1 MNTIV
6 DKDGLTFKD
15 IEKEI
20 FKYVCQIA
28 VDITKELLT
37 AYDRKLMEERDRA
50 RYRHKGYKEDHI
62 RCVYGDV
69 AYERV
74 VYETCS
80 KEGKKECVYLLDE
93 ALRMDTVGKMSL
105 NLVES
110 IISAAS
116 RMSYRDAAEEIDRN
130 TEAWIT
136 FQSAWNV
143 VQRFGEKLEEEEA
156 ALIRDY
162 EKEAIEGGKEVPVLF
177 EEADGIFIHLQGK
190 DRPKHMSGK
199 EIKVS
204 TCYEGWNEQG
214 ELVGKVMSAG
224 FEDGKRFQKLREAA
238 IKKRYNTEEVKLRI
252 LNGDGAGW
260 VKAYEDPD
268 TVFQLDRFHIYQKIL
283 RCIRDKEM
291 QRTLRELY
299 DRCETEELLKS
310 IEIYADSVATD
321 DGKDKREKKARE
333 LYEYLAGNKEYL
345 LSYRDREG
353 LKIPDAPEGIV
364 YKNLGTQ
371 ENQNCSVITLRMKNN
386 KGSWSISGGG
396 HMAKILVRFANGSIW
411 DDILHYKDAVIESD
425 KEAVIVNIL
434 SAAKAPRY
442 DGKGNKTGNIQTG
455 HVLYREAEM
464 TFSRKAF
471 LKIFDNKDFTQ
482 LVYR

>member
-1 MNTIV
+1 MNTILN
-6 DKDGLTFKD
+6 KDCLTFKD
-15 IEKEI
+15 IEREI
-20 FKYVCQIA
+20 FKYVCHIA
-28 VDITKELLT
+28 VNLTKEFL
-37 AYDRKLMEERDRA
+37 AVYDEKLMKERDTSK
-50 RYRHKGYKEDHI
+50 YRHKGYKDDHV

-69 AYERV
+69 PYERV
-74 VYETCS
+74 VYETYS
-80 KEGKKECVYLLDE
+80 EDGKKEYVYLLDE

-110 IISAAS
+110 IISATS
-116 RMSYRDAAEEIDRN
+116 KMSFRDAAEEINRN
-130 TEAWIT
+130 TEADIT

-143 VQRFGEKLEEEEA
+143 VQKFGVKLEEEEA

-162 EKEAIEGGKEVPVLF
+162 EKDVIEAGKEVPVLF
-177 EEADGIFIHLQGK
+177 EEADGIFLHLQGK

-224 FEDGKRFQKLREAA
+224 FEDGKTFQKLREAT
-238 IKKRYNTEEVKLRI
+238 IKTKYNTEEVKLRV

-260 VKAYEDPD
+260 VKSCEDPD

-283 RCIRDKEM
+283 KCIHDKEM
-291 QRTLRELY
+291 QGRLRGLY
-299 DRCETEELLKS
+299 DTHKTEELLEAL
-310 IEIYADSVATD
+310 EIYADSIATD
-321 DGKDKREKKARE
+321 NEKDQGEKKARE

-345 LSYRDREG
+345 LSYQAREG
-353 LKIPDAPEGIV
+353 LKIPEAPAGLI

-371 ENQNCSVITLRMKNN
+371 ENQNCSIITLRMKNN
-386 KGSWSISGGG
+386 KGSWSIAGGG
-396 HMAKILVRFANGSIW
+396 HMAKILVRFANKSIW
-411 DDILHYKDAVIESD
+411 DDIFHYKDAVIESD
-425 KEAVIVNIL
+425 KEPVILKIL
-434 SAAKAPRY
+434 SAAKAPKV
-442 DGKGNKTGNIQTG
+442 DGKGNKTGNVMKG
-455 HVLYREAEM
+455 HILYREAEM

-471 LKIFDNKDFTQ
+471 LKIFENKEFTQ

>member
-1 MNTIV
+1 MDTIV
-6 DKDGLTFKD
+6 EKDCLTFKD

-20 FKYVCQIA
+20 FKFVCQIA
-28 VDITKELLT
+28 VDLTKEFL
-37 AYDRKLMEERDRA
+37 AEYDKKLMQERDTA
-50 RYRHKGYKEDHI
+50 KYRHKGYKADHI
-62 RCVYGDV
+62 LCVYGDV
-69 AYERV
+69 PYERV
-74 VYETCS
+74 VYETYS
-80 KEGKKECVYLLDE
+80 EDGKKEYVFLLDE
-93 ALRMDTVGKMSL
+93 TLRMDTVGKMSL

-110 IISAAS
+110 IVSATS
-116 RMSYRDAAEEIDRN
+116 KMSFRDAAEEINRN
-130 TEAWIT
+130 TEAGIT

-143 VQRFGEKLEEEEA
+143 VQKFGEKLEEEEA

-162 EKEAIEGGKEVPVLF
+162 EKGAIEGGKEVPVLF

-190 DRPKHMSGK
+190 DRPKRMSGK

-214 ELVGKVMSAG
+214 ELEGKVMSAG
-224 FEDGKRFQKLREAA
+224 FEDGKTFQKLREAA
-238 IKKRYNTEEVKLRI
+238 IKKRYNTEEARLRV

-283 RCIRDKEM
+283 KCVRDKEM
-291 QRTLRELY
+291 QDRLRNLY
-299 DRCETEELLKS
+299 DACKTEELLEA
-310 IEIYADSVATD
+310 IEIYADSVAAD
-321 DGKDKREKKARE
+321 NDKEKGEKKALE
-333 LYEYLAGNKEYL
+333 LYEYLGVNKEYL

-353 LKIPDAPEGIV
+353 IKVPEAPEGLV

-371 ENQNCSVITLRMKNN
+371 ENQNCSNITLRMKNN
-386 KGSWSISGGG
+386 KGSWSIAGGG
-396 HMAKILVRFANGSIW
+396 HMAKILVRFANKSIW
-411 DDILHYKDAVIESD
+411 NDIFHYKDAVIESD
-425 KEAVIVNIL
+425 KEPVILNIL
-434 SAAKAPRY
+434 SAAKAPKY
-442 DGKGNKTGNIQTG
+442 DGKGNKAGKVMAG

-471 LKIFDNKDFTQ
+471 LRIFDNQEFTQ

>member
-6 DKDGLTFKD
+6 DKDCLTFKD
-15 IEKEI
+15 IEREI

-28 VDITKELLT
+28 VDITREFLMT
-37 AYDRKLMEERDRA
+37 YDRKLMEGRDKD

-74 VYETCS
+74 VYETS
-80 KEGKKECVYLLDE
+80 NEEGKKEYIYLLDE
-93 ALRMDTVGKMSL
+93 SLGMDTVGKMSL

-110 IISAAS
+110 IISATS
-116 RMSYRDAAEEIDRN
+116 RMSFRDAAEEINRN
-130 TEAWIT
+130 TEAGIT

-143 VQRFGEKLEEEEA
+143 VQKFGEKLKEEEA

-162 EKEAIEGGKEVPVLF
+162 EKDAIEGGKEVAVLF

-190 DRPKHMSGK
+190 DRTKHMSGK

-204 TCYEGWNEQG
+204 TCYEGWDEKG
-214 ELVGKVMSAG
+214 ELIGKVMSAG

-238 IKKRYNTEEVKLRI
+238 IKKKYNTEEVKLRI

-260 VKAYEDPD
+260 IKAYEDPD

-283 RCIRDKEM
+283 KCIREKEM
-291 QRTLRELY
+291 QKTLRELY

-310 IEIYADSVATD
+310 IEIYADRAVTD
-321 DGKDKREKKARE
+321 DEKDKREKKARE
-333 LYEYLAGNKEYL
+333 LYEYLSGNKECL
-345 LSYRDREG
+345 LSYRDREE
-353 LKIPDAPEGIV
+353 LEIPEAPKGMI

-371 ENQNCSVITLRMKNN
+371 ESLNCSVVTLRMKNN
-386 KGSWSISGGG
+386 KTSWSISGGG

-411 DDILHYKDAVIESD
+411 DDILHYKDAVLESD
-425 KEAVIVNIL
+425 KEGVIVNIL
-434 SAAKAPRY
+434 SAAKAPKY
-442 DGKGNKTGNIQTG
+442 DGKGNKTGNILTG
-455 HVLYREAEM
+455 HILYREAEM

>member
-6 DKDGLTFKD
+6 NKDCLTFKD

-28 VDITKELLT
+28 VNLTKEFLA
-37 AYDRKLMEERDRA
+37 AYDEKLMKERDTSK
-50 RYRHKGYKEDHI
+50 YRHKGYKDDHV

-69 AYERV
+69 PYERV
-74 VYETCS
+74 VYATYDES
-80 KEGKKECVYLLDE
+80 GKQEFVYLLDE
-93 ALRMDTVGKMSL
+93 TLRMDTVGKMSL

-110 IISAAS
+110 IISATS
-116 RMSYRDAAEEIDRN
+116 KMSFRDAAEEINRN
-130 TEAWIT
+130 TEAGIT

-162 EKEAIEGGKEVPVLF
+162 EKDAIEGGKEVPVLF
-177 EEADGIFIHLQGK
+177 EEADGIFLHLQGK

-214 ELVGKVMSAG
+214 ELVGKIMSAG
-224 FEDGKRFQKLREAA
+224 FEDGKTFQKLREAI
-238 IKKRYNTEEVKLRI
+238 IKTKYNTEEVELRV

-260 VKAYEDPD
+260 VKNCEDSD

-283 RCIRDKEM
+283 KCIRDKKM
-291 QRTLRELY
+291 QSRLRNLY
-299 DRCETEELLKS
+299 DACKTDELLET
-310 IEIYADSVATD
+310 IQIYAASIATSD
-321 DGKDKREKKARE
+321 EKDKGEKKALE
-333 LYEYLAGNKEYL
+333 LYEYLSGNKAYL
-345 LSYRDREG
+345 QSYQDREG
-353 LKIPDAPEGIV
+353 LKIPEAPSGLF

-371 ENQNCSVITLRMKNN
+371 ENQNCSIITLRMKNN
-386 KGSWSISGGG
+386 KGSWSIAGGG
-396 HMAKILVRFANGSIW
+396 HMAKILVRFANKSIW
-411 DDILHYKDAVIESD
+411 DDIFHYKDAVIESD
-425 KEAVIVNIL
+425 KEPVILNIL
-434 SAAKAPRY
+434 SAAKAPKV
-442 DGKGNKTGNIQTG
+442 DGKGNKTGNVMTG
-455 HVLYREAEM
+455 HILYREAEM

-471 LKIFDNKDFTQ
+471 LKIFDNKEFTQ

>member
-1 MNTIV
+1 MNNIV
-6 DKDGLTFKD
+6 EKDSLTFKD

-28 VDITKELLT
+28 VEITQKVLLE
-37 AYDRKLMEERDRA
+37 YDKKLMQERDTS
-50 RYRHKGYKEDHI
+50 RYRHKGYKANHI

-69 AYERV
+69 PYERV
-74 VYETCS
+74 VYATYDES
-80 KEGKKECVYLLDE
+80 GKQEFVYLLDE

-110 IISAAS
+110 IVSAAS
-116 RMSYRDAAEEIDRN
+116 KMSFRDAAEEINRN
-130 TEAWIT
+130 TEAGIT

-143 VQRFGEKLEEEEA
+143 VQKFGDKLEEEEA

-162 EKEAIEGGKEVPVLF
+162 EKGAIETGKEVPVLF
-177 EEADGIFIHLQGK
+177 EEADGVFLYLQGK

-224 FEDGKRFQKLREAA
+224 FEDGKTFQKLREAT
-238 IKKRYNTEEVKLRI
+238 IKTKYNTEEAVLRV

-260 VKAYEDPD
+260 VKACEDPD

-283 RCIRDKEM
+283 KSIRDREM
-291 QRTLRELY
+291 QSRLKNLY
-299 DRCETEELLKS
+299 DACKTDELLES
-310 IEIYADSVATD
+310 IQIYADSIAA
-321 DGKDKREKKARE
+321 GEEKNSGEKKAQE
-333 LYEYLAGNKEYL
+333 LYEYLSGNKEYL
-345 LSYRDREG
+345 LSYQDREG
-353 LKIPDAPEGIV
+353 IKIPKAPEGLI

-371 ENQNCSVITLRMKNN
+371 ENQNCSIITLRMKNK

-396 HMAKILVRFANGSIW
+396 HMAKILVRFANKSIW
-411 DDILHYKDAVIESD
+411 DDIFHYKDAVIESD
-425 KEAVIVNIL
+425 KEPVILNIL
-434 SAAKAPRY
+434 SAAKAPKA
-442 DGKGNKTGNIQTG
+442 DGKGNKTGNVMTG
-455 HVLYREAEM
+455 HILYREAEM
-464 TFSRKAF
+464 TFSRKA
-471 LKIFDNKDFTQ
+471 LLRIFDNQNFTQ

>member
-6 DKDGLTFKD
+6 EKDCLTFKD

-28 VDITKELLT
+28 VDLTKEFLT
-37 AYDRKLMEERDRA
+37 EYDKKLMKERDTSK
-50 RYRHKGYKEDHI
+50 YRHKGYKDDHV

-74 VYETCS
+74 VYETYS
-80 KEGKKECVYLLDE
+80 EDGKKEFVFLLDE
-93 ALRMDTVGKMSL
+93 TLRMDTVGKMSL

-110 IISAAS
+110 IVSATS
-116 RMSYRDAAEEIDRN
+116 KMSFRDAAEEINRN
-130 TEAWIT
+130 TEAAIT

-143 VQRFGEKLEEEEA
+143 VQKFGEKLEEEEA

-162 EKEAIEGGKEVPVLF
+162 EKGAIEGGKEVLVLF
-177 EEADGIFIHLQGK
+177 EEADGIFLHLQGK
-190 DRPKHMSGK
+190 DRPKHMSGR

-214 ELVGKVMSAG
+214 ELVGKIMSAG
-224 FEDGKRFQKLREAA
+224 FEDGRTFQKLREAA
-238 IKKRYNTEEVKLRI
+238 IKTKYNTEEVMLRV

-260 VKAYEDPD
+260 VKNCEDPD

-283 RCIRDKEM
+283 KCIRDKEM
-291 QRTLRELY
+291 QNWLRNLY
-299 DRCETEELLKS
+299 DSCKINELLEA
-310 IEIYADSVATD
+310 IQIYADSMATGD
-321 DGKDKREKKARE
+321 EKDKGEKKALE
-333 LYEYLAGNKEYL
+333 LYEYLEENKAYL
-345 LSYRDREG
+345 LSYQDREG
-353 LKIPDAPEGIV
+353 IEIPRAPEGLV

-371 ENQNCSVITLRMKNN
+371 ENQNCSNITLRMKNN
-386 KGSWSISGGG
+386 KSSWSIAGGG
-396 HMAKILVRFANGSIW
+396 HMAKILVRFANKSIW
-411 DDILHYKDAVIESD
+411 NDIFHYKDAVIESD
-425 KEAVIVNIL
+425 REPIILKIL
-434 SAAKAPRY
+434 SAAKAPKA
-442 DGKGNKTGNIQTG
+442 DGKGNKTGNVMTG
-455 HVLYREAEM
+455 HILYREAEM

-471 LKIFDNKDFTQ
+471 LKIFDNKEFTQ

>member
-6 DKDGLTFKD
+6 DKDSLTFKD

-28 VDITKELLT
+28 VEITREFLMV
-37 AYDRKLMEERDRA
+37 YDRKLMEGRDRA

-80 KEGKKECVYLLDE
+80 EEGKKEYVYLLDE
-93 ALRMDTVGKMSL
+93 TLRMDTVGKMSL

-116 RMSYRDAAEEIDRN
+116 RMSYRDAAEEINRN
-130 TEAWIT
+130 TEAGIT
-136 FQSAWNV
+136 FQSAWNA
-143 VQRFGEKLEEEEA
+143 VQKFGEKLKEEEA
-156 ALIRDY
+156 ALIWDY
-162 EKEAIEGGKEVPVLF
+162 EKDAIEGGKEAPVLF

-190 DRPKHMSGK
+190 DRPKHTSGR

-224 FEDGKRFQKLREAA
+224 FEDGKTFQKLREAA
-238 IKKRYNTEEVKLRI
+238 IKKKYKTEEAKLRI

-260 VKAYEDPD
+260 VKAFEDPD

-283 RCIRDKEM
+283 KCIRDKEM
-291 QRTLRELY
+291 QRRLRELY

-310 IEIYADSVATD
+310 IEIYADSVATE
-321 DGKDKREKKARE
+321 DGEDKREKKARE
-333 LYEYLAGNKEYL
+333 LYGYLAGNKEYL
-345 LSYRDREG
+345 LSYQDREEVE
-353 LKIPDAPEGIV
+353 IPDAPKGII

-371 ENQNCSVITLRMKNN
+371 ESQNCSVVTLRMKNN
-386 KGSWSISGGG
+386 KTSWSISGGG

-411 DDILHYKDAVIESD
+411 DDILHYKDAVIESG

-434 SAAKAPRY
+434 SAAKAPKY
-442 DGKGNKTGNIQTG
+442 DGKGNKAGNILTG
-455 HVLYREAEM
+455 HILYREAEM

>member
-1 MNTIV
+1 MNNIV
-6 DKDGLTFKD
+6 EKDCLTFKD

-28 VDITKELLT
+28 VELTKKFLKE
-37 AYDRKLMEERDRA
+37 YDKKLMKERDTSK
-50 RYRHKGYKEDHI
+50 YRHKGYKDDHV

-74 VYETCS
+74 VYETYS
-80 KEGKKECVYLLDE
+80 DDGKKEFVFLLDE
-93 ALRMDTVGKMSL
+93 TLRMDAVGKMSL

-110 IISAAS
+110 IVSATS
-116 RMSYRDAAEEIDRN
+116 KMSFRDAAEEINRN
-130 TEAWIT
+130 TEAGIT

-143 VQRFGEKLEEEEA
+143 VQKFGEKLEKEEA

-162 EKEAIEGGKEVPVLF
+162 EKDAIEGGKEVPVLF
-177 EEADGIFIHLQGK
+177 EEADGIFLHLQGK

-224 FEDGKRFQKLREAA
+224 FEDGKTFQKLREAT
-238 IKKRYNTEEVKLRI
+238 IKKKYNTEEVVLRV

-260 VKAYEDPD
+260 VKSCEDPD

-283 RCIRDKEM
+283 GCIKDKEM
-291 QRTLRELY
+291 QSRLRMLY
-299 DRCETEELLKS
+299 DGCKTEELLET
-310 IEIYADSVATD
+310 IQMYADSIATENEMD
-321 DGKDKREKKARE
+321 RGEKKAHE
-333 LYEYLAGNKEYL
+333 LYEYLANNKEYL
-345 LSYRDREG
+345 LSYQDREG
-353 LKIPDAPEGIV
+353 ITIPTAPEGLI

-371 ENQNCSVITLRMKNN
+371 ENQNCSNITLRMKNN
-386 KGSWSISGGG
+386 KGSWSIAGGG
-396 HMAKILVRFANGSIW
+396 RMAKILVRFANKSIW
-411 DDILHYKDAVIESD
+411 DDIFHYKEAVIESD
-425 KEAVIVNIL
+425 REPVIWNIL
-434 SAAKAPRY
+434 SAAKAPKY
-442 DGKGNKTGNIQTG
+442 DGKGNKTGNVKTG
-455 HVLYREAEM
+455 HILYRDAEM

-471 LKIFDNKDFTQ
+471 LKIFDNQEFTQ

>member
-6 DKDGLTFKD
+6 EKDSLTFKD

-28 VDITKELLT
+28 VDLTKEFL
-37 AYDRKLMEERDRA
+37 AEYDKKLMQERDTA
-50 RYRHKGYKEDHI
+50 KYRHKGYKDDHV

-69 AYERV
+69 PYERV
-74 VYETCS
+74 VYETYS
-80 KEGKKECVYLLDE
+80 DDGKKEFVFLLDE

-110 IISAAS
+110 IVSATS
-116 RMSYRDAAEEIDRN
+116 KMSFRDAAEEINRN
-130 TEAWIT
+130 TEAGIT

-143 VQRFGEKLEEEEA
+143 VQKFGEKLEEEEA

-162 EKEAIEGGKEVPVLF
+162 EKDAIEGGKEVPVLF
-177 EEADGIFIHLQGK
+177 EEADGIFLHLQGK

-224 FEDGKRFQKLREAA
+224 FEDGKTFQKLREAT
-238 IKKRYNTEEVKLRI
+238 IKKKYNTEEVKLRV

-260 VKAYEDPD
+260 VKCCEDPD

-283 RCIRDKEM
+283 KCIRDKEM
-291 QRTLRELY
+291 QGRLRTLY
-299 DRCETEELLKS
+299 DACKTEELLEA
-310 IEIYADSVATD
+310 IQIYADSIATD
-321 DGKDKREKKARE
+321 DDKDKGAKKAQE

-345 LSYRDREG
+345 LSYQDREG
-353 LKIPDAPEGIV
+353 IKVPKAPAGLV

-371 ENQNCSVITLRMKNN
+371 ENQNCSNITLRMKNN
-386 KGSWSISGGG
+386 KGSWSIAGGG
-396 HMAKILVRFANGSIW
+396 HMAKILVRFANKSIW
-411 DDILHYKDAVIESD
+411 NDIFHYKEAVIESD
-425 KEAVIVNIL
+425 KGTVILNIL
-434 SAAKAPRY
+434 SAAKAPKY
-442 DGKGNKTGNIQTG
+442 DGKGNKTGNIMTG
-455 HVLYREAEM
+455 HILYREAEM

-471 LKIFDNKDFTQ
+471 LKIFESKEFTQ

>member
-6 DKDGLTFKD
+6 NKDCLTFKD

-20 FKYVCQIA
+20 FKYVCQLA
-28 VDITKELLT
+28 VNITKEVLE
-37 AYDRKLMEERDRA
+37 AYDKQLMKERDTA
-50 RYRHKGYKEDHI
+50 KYRHKGYKEDHV

-74 VYETCS
+74 VYATCD
-80 KEGKKECVYLLDE
+80 EGGKQEFVYLLDE

-110 IISAAS
+110 IISATS
-116 RMSYRDAAEEIDRN
+116 KMSFRDAAEEINRN
-130 TEAWIT
+130 TEAGIT

-143 VQRFGEKLEEEEA
+143 VQKFGEKLEEEET
-156 ALIRDY
+156 ALIHDY
-162 EKEAIEGGKEVPVLF
+162 EKDAIEGGKEVPVLF
-177 EEADGIFIHLQGK
+177 EEADGVFLHLQGK

-224 FEDGKRFQKLREAA
+224 FEDGKTFQKLREAT
-238 IKKRYNTEEVKLRI
+238 IKTKYNTDEVKLRV

-260 VKAYEDPD
+260 VKACEDPD

-291 QRTLRELY
+291 QTGLRNLY
-299 DRCETEELLKS
+299 DAGKTEELLETIQIYSDS
-310 IEIYADSVATD
+310 IATD
-321 DGKDKREKKARE
+321 NDKGEKKALE

-345 LSYRDREG
+345 LSYQDRAG
-353 LKIPDAPEGIV
+353 IKIPEAPKGLI

-371 ENQNCSVITLRMKNN
+371 ENQNCSNITLRMKNN
-386 KGSWSISGGG
+386 KSSWSISGGS
-396 HMAKILVRFANGSIW
+396 HMAKILVRFANKSIW
-411 DDILHYKDAVIESD
+411 DDIFHYKDAVIESD
-425 KEAVIVNIL
+425 KEPVVLNIL
-434 SAAKAPRY
+434 SAAKAPKY
-442 DGKGNKTGNIQTG
+442 DGKGNKTGNIKTG
-455 HVLYREAEM
+455 HVLYRDAKM
-464 TFSRKAF
+464 TLSRKVF
-471 LKIFDNKDFTQ
+471 LKMFHDKELAQ
-482 LVYR
+482 LKYL

>member
-6 DKDGLTFKD
+6 NKDCLTFKD

-28 VDITKELLT
+28 VELTQEFLK
-37 AYDRKLMEERDRA
+37 AYDKKLMQERDTSK
-50 RYRHKGYKEDHI
+50 YRHKGYKDDHI

-69 AYERV
+69 PYERV
-74 VYETCS
+74 VYATKDES
-80 KEGKKECVYLLDE
+80 GKQEFVFLLDE

-110 IISAAS
+110 IVSATS
-116 RMSYRDAAEEIDRN
+116 KMSFRDAAEEINRN
-130 TEAWIT
+130 TEAGIT

-143 VQRFGEKLEEEEA
+143 VQKFGEKLEEEEA

-162 EKEAIEGGKEVPVLF
+162 ERDAIEGGKEVPVLF
-177 EEADGIFIHLQGK
+177 EEADGIFLHLQGK

-224 FEDGKRFQKLREAA
+224 FEDGQKFQKLREAT
-238 IKKRYNTEEVKLRI
+238 IKKRYNTEEVKLRV
-252 LNGDGAGW
+252 LNGDGAAW
-260 VKAYEDPD
+260 VKQCEDPD
-268 TVFQLDRFHIYQKIL
+268 TVFQLDSFHIHQKIKK
-283 RCIRDKEM
+283 CIHDKTM
-291 QRTLRELY
+291 QGNLNSLY
-299 DRCETEELLKS
+299 EACKTEELLES
-310 IEIYADSVATD
+310 IQIYADSIASDDETD
-321 DGKDKREKKARE
+321 RAEKKALE
-333 LYEYLAGNKEYL
+333 LYEYLSGNREYL
-345 LSYRDREG
+345 VSYLKREG
-353 LKIPDAPEGIV
+353 IEIPEAPSGLV

-371 ENQNCSVITLRMKNN
+371 ENQNCSNITLRMKNN
-386 KGSWSISGGG
+386 KSSWSIAGGG
-396 HMAKILVRFANGSIW
+396 HMAKILVRFANKSIW
-411 DDILHYKDAVIESD
+411 DDIFHYKDAVIESD
-425 KEAVIVNIL
+425 KEPVILNIL
-434 SAAKAPRY
+434 SAAKAPKV
-442 DGKGNKTGNIQTG
+442 DGKGNKTGNIMTG
-455 HVLYREAEM
+455 HILYREAEM

-471 LKIFDNKDFTQ
+471 LKIFDNKEFTQ

>member
-6 DKDGLTFKD
+6 DKDALTFKD
-15 IEKEI
+15 IEREI

-28 VDITKELLT
+28 VDITREFLT
-37 AYDRKLMEERDRA
+37 VYDRKLMEERDREK
-50 RYRHKGYKEDHI
+50 YRHKGYKEDHI

-80 KEGKKECVYLLDE
+80 EEGKKEYIYLLDE

-116 RMSYRDAAEEIDRN
+116 RMSYRDAAEEINRN
-130 TEAWIT
+130 TEAEIT

-143 VQRFGEKLEEEEA
+143 VQKFGEKLGEEEA
-156 ALIRDY
+156 VLIRDY

-224 FEDGKRFQKLREAA
+224 FEDGKTFQKLREAV
-238 IKKRYNTEEVKLRI
+238 IKKRYNTEEAELRI

-283 RCIRDKEM
+283 KCIRDKEM
-291 QRTLRELY
+291 QKILRELY

-310 IEIYADSVATD
+310 IAIYADSVATD
-321 DGKDKREKKARE
+321 DEKDKREKKARE
-333 LYEYLAGNKEYL
+333 LYEYLSGNKEHL

-353 LKIPDAPEGIV
+353 LKIPDAPEGII

-371 ENQNCSVITLRMKNN
+371 ENQNCNVITLRMKNN
-386 KGSWSISGGG
+386 KGSWSIAGGG

-411 DDILHYKDAVIESD
+411 DDILHYKDAAIESD

-434 SAAKAPRY
+434 SAAKAPKY
-442 DGKGNKTGNIQTG
+442 DGKGNKTGNILTG
-455 HVLYREAEM
+455 HILYREAEM

>member
-6 DKDGLTFKD
+6 DKDALTFKD
-15 IEKEI
+15 IEREI

-28 VDITKELLT
+28 VDITRELLT

-50 RYRHKGYKEDHI
+50 RYRHKGYKDDHI

-80 KEGKKECVYLLDE
+80 EEGKKEYIYLLDE

-116 RMSYRDAAEEIDRN
+116 RMSYRDAAEEINRN
-130 TEAWIT
+130 TEADIT

-143 VQRFGEKLEEEEA
+143 VQRFGEKLEKEEA

-214 ELVGKVMSAG
+214 GLVGKVMSAG
-224 FEDGKRFQKLREAA
+224 FEDGRTFQKLREAV
-238 IKKRYNTEEVKLRI
+238 IKKRYNTEEAGLRI

-260 VKAYEDPD
+260 VKAYEDPE

-283 RCIRDKEM
+283 KCIRDKEM

-321 DGKDKREKKARE
+321 DEKDKREKKARE
-333 LYEYLAGNKEYL
+333 LYEYLSGNKEHL

-353 LKIPDAPEGIV
+353 LTIPDAPEGIV

-371 ENQNCSVITLRMKNN
+371 ENQNCNVITLRMKNN
-386 KGSWSISGGG
+386 KGSWSIAGGG

-425 KEAVIVNIL
+425 KENVIVNIL
-434 SAAKAPRY
+434 SAAKAPKY
-442 DGKGNKTGNIQTG
+442 DGKGNKTGNILTG
-455 HVLYREAEM
+455 HILYREAEM

-471 LKIFDNKDFTQ
+471 LRIFDNKDFTQ

>member
-6 DKDGLTFKD
+6 DKDCLTFKD

-28 VDITKELLT
+28 VDLT
-37 AYDRKLMEERDRA
+37 QKFLRAYDRKLMQERDSSK
-50 RYRHKGYKEDHI
+50 YRHKGYKADHI

-74 VYETCS
+74 VYATNDES
-80 KEGKKECVYLLDE
+80 GKQEFVFLLDE

-110 IISAAS
+110 VISATS
-116 RMSYRDAAEEIDRN
+116 KMSFRDAAEEINRN
-130 TEAWIT
+130 TEAGIT

-143 VQRFGEKLEEEEA
+143 VQKFGEKLEQEEEG
-156 ALIRDY
+156 LIRDY
-162 EKEAIEGGKEVPVLF
+162 EKDAIEGGKEVPVLF
-177 EEADGIFIHLQGK
+177 EEADGIFLHLQGK

-224 FEDGKRFQKLREAA
+224 FEDGKKFQKLREAT
-238 IKKRYNTEEVKLRI
+238 IKKKYNTEEVKLRV
-252 LNGDGAGW
+252 LNGDGASW
-260 VKAYEDPD
+260 VKNCEDPD
-268 TVFQLDRFHIYQKIL
+268 TVFQLDSFHVYQKI
-283 RCIRDKEM
+283 RKSIREKEM
-291 QRTLRELY
+291 QGRLNKLY
-299 DRCETEELLKS
+299 ESCKTEELLEA
-310 IEIYADSVATD
+310 IRIYADSIASDDETD
-321 DGKDKREKKARE
+321 KGEKKALE

-345 LSYRDREG
+345 VSYLNREG
-353 LKIPDAPEGIV
+353 IVVPDAPAGLV

-371 ENQNCSVITLRMKNN
+371 ENQNCSNITLRMKNN
-386 KGSWSISGGG
+386 KSSWSIAGGG
-396 HMAKILVRFANGSIW
+396 HMAKILIRIANKSIW
-411 DDILHYKDAVIESD
+411 EDIFHYKDAVIESE
-425 KEAVIVNIL
+425 KEPVILDIL
-434 SAAKAPRY
+434 SAAKAPRV
-442 DGKGNKTGNIQTG
+442 DGKGNKTGNIMMG
-455 HVLYREAEM
+455 HILYREAAM

-471 LKIFDNKDFTQ
+471 LKIFDNKEFTQ

>member
-6 DKDGLTFKD
+6 DKDSLTFKD

-20 FKYVCQIA
+20 YKYVCQIA
-28 VDITKELLT
+28 VNITREFLT
-37 AYDRKLMEERDRA
+37 ACDEKLMKERDKSK
-50 RYRHKGYKEDHI
+50 YRHKGYKEDHI

-69 AYERV
+69 PYERV
-74 VYETCS
+74 VYETYS
-80 KEGKKECVYLLDE
+80 EEGVKEYVYLLDD

-110 IISAAS
+110 VISAAG
-116 RMSYRDAAEEIDRN
+116 RMSFRDAADEINRN
-130 TEAWIT
+130 TQAGLT

-143 VQRFGEKLEEEEA
+143 VQRFGDKLEAEEA

-162 EKEAIEGGKEVPVLF
+162 EKDAIEGGKEVPVLF
-177 EEADGIFIHLQGK
+177 EEADGIFLHLQGK

-224 FEDGKRFQKLREAA
+224 FEDGKTFQKLREAA
-238 IKKRYNTEEVKLRI
+238 IKKKYNTEEVRLRV

-260 VKAYEDPD
+260 VKAFEDPD

-283 RCIRDKEM
+283 KCVRDKEM
-291 QRTLRELY
+291 QHTLKELY
-299 DRCETEELLKS
+299 DCGNTEELLKS
-310 IEIYADSVATD
+310 IQIYADSTATD
-321 DGKDKREKKARE
+321 DEKDKREKKALE
-333 LYEYLAGNKEYL
+333 LYEYLSGNKEHL
-345 LSYRDREG
+345 LSYQDREG
-353 LKIPDAPEGIV
+353 IEIPEAPEGLV

-396 HMAKILVRFANGSIW
+396 HMAKILVRFANGTIW
-411 DDILHYKDAVIESD
+411 NDILHYRDAAIESD
-425 KEAVIVNIL
+425 KEVVILNIL
-434 SAAKAPRY
+434 SAAKAPKY
-442 DGKGNKTGNIQTG
+442 DGKGKKTGNVMTG
-455 HVLYREAEM
+455 HILYREAGM
-464 TFSRKAF
+464 TFSRKEF
-471 LKIFDNKDFTQ
+471 LKIFDNREFTQ
-482 LVYR
+482 LVYH